1 LENEKMALKKTNNLD
16 LVIQPKVKITY
27 YSNKQTANTLLL
39 KVAEEDEKIIMS
51 ANKLYY
57 KKE

>member
-1 LENEKMALKKTNNLD
+1 MALKKTNNLD